1 MEHRQREQY
10 FPCHIPLHMPSLKED
25 TTHVSRTL
33 KIVNRE
39 RESEIHSALNKPTP
53 LPETTAT
60 TSCHPRKERT
70 EETHSKTD
78 LHDPPETV
86 VYLSHSDALDAP
98 ALHTRLAKTI
108 MFTQCCLPSPLPKL
122 PTTTYTYMYIQ
133 SGGPHITSLVGFQH
147 CQHKRT
153 AKRRK
158 AKPVHPPNSLVPAFS
173 MAPSP
178 LFQHHR
184 LASTHYFTQPVPLRR
199 SLTACCP

>member
-1 MEHRQREQY
+1 MSLARSKSLTGRGNRKSTQLSTNRL
-10 FPCHIPLHMPSLKED
+10 PLS
-25 TTHVSRTL
+25 
-33 KIVNRE
+33 
-39 RESEIHSALNKPTP
+39 
-53 LPETTAT
+53 ETTAT

-86 VYLSHSDALDAP
+86 VYLSHSDVLDAP
-98 ALHTRLAKTI
+98 ALHTRLTKAI